1 MKELPIKSLILEEI
15 SKRKDVYQKSPADMV
30 SAFNREVET
39 EKEYNGRQLLE
50 LLQNADDEQS
60 KDVRIELD
68 TVNNILIISNKGESE
83 SCTPFSAKGIRS
95 LMISNLSTKTSKKY
109 IGNKGLGFRSIIN
122 WSEKISINSKGLN
135 IEFSNTIVNQV
146 FDELFT
152 PEERAEIRTEQKLP
166 ESVYP
171 IPFLSIPQVSDKANE
186 DWVTSIS
193 INYKP
198 RFLKD
203 IKNQINGLKNEIL
216 LFLNSI
222 ETLEVYVDDEPVKS
236 IHKSD
241 LAKKWTV
248 FEKKERLPSKYWDK
262 ENEEEFYDLKIA
274 LQDDLS
280 CDIKELFAYFP
291 TKLII
296 DLPFIVHGTFELN
309 SSRNEINNSP
319 KNRFILEKLV
329 ELIISTAKELTQ
341 TSVNFKALEMLS
353 YSNPNNVLFEL
364 GFYDAIDEAIEVL
377 DIFPCLDGKY
387 RSKSKVLCVN
397 ELSIFVKKVN
407 KEHLFNNML
416 IPSDETVDISIFD
429 IEGGVS
435 KASLVGLSESITSI
449 EERASMI
456 YMLHNSSIIEGKLAC
471 LIDSES
477 KLISLNDDVY
487 TPSTL
492 DISVPDYVNI
502 KFIHRE
508 LFDLLLVK
516 FDVGSKEKARELQR
530 LLKDITNIQQY
541 QPVPVIQ
548 KIISSTKRLLKRESS
563 DKVEVIS
570 KMISSLYDNYLKLD
584 KTVIPTGTEI
594 QLLNKNGTLSEAKDL
609 YLSNSYPSGKLTEFL
624 FENVFNNDEYLADYS
639 TFGFNDQNLESV
651 EQFFLW
657 LGVNKYTKFI
667 HRKETIQNIYTNFI
681 FESVKQP
688 INYRGNSLSYTE
700 IARFTEISNSISLE
714 KLVIWFCLDPLIYKQ
729 LDNISNDDIF
739 KYSKDRELIGSYY
752 HVINLKPSFIIYQVK
767 TKGIFKDFFVGN
779 DNWSPLI
786 NELEFNFEYKGFEKY
801 GLNRADIE
809 SVLIKLGSVDK
820 FEKLSIEAVNR
831 IVDSLKKNS
840 SEGKQTQAIYKL
852 CIKHFEKNSQVLD
865 TSNTELFAVK
875 DDVKRY
881 FPVKDVYY
889 NGNIKLPKQI
899 TSSKAIFNYPRRQST
914 PKVIEFFGI
923 NNLSSLKI
931 EIKQK
936 TILEALNEEFST
948 FLEKITQYILVYRIQ
963 NIEKDKEAKD
973 ELSKL
978 KNISINI
985 CDYVRYTIDE
995 ETLEL
1000 DNNDYVKDNKNY
1012 FIKVDKY
1019 SSLEEL
1025 RHCFEFQ
1032 ECFADIIGLVFDIQ
1046 ETKVFRDMIK
1056 EEDSY
1061 IEQTIRNDIG
1071 ADELSR
1077 TRELLGITD
1086 EHYSFWKTVYT
1097 LIGNE
1102 YEFGTDEELLVSV
1115 VDDLQLE
1122 SDISGITYLNL
1133 NNFDSCKSIA
1143 CLFEE
1148 LKIDIAEFNK
1158 CKYSYYEIDFFEF
1171 HKINLKQAFES
1182 NLYDFKKK
1190 LYSWCINNHEEKN
1203 FTRVINNYEYN
1214 NDYINKIAGDNKLTL
1229 CVDYSET
1236 VQDFISD
1243 KFYLDGIKETEVD
1256 FLSVRKQNEK
1266 IIEVDCLHGDSE
1278 YLSLLYF
1285 SHKIKEITDYIDSNT
1300 AKEQEAKSKQEDSAK
1315 NDKRIKRATEASL
1328 GKPKPAS
1335 NTNFKSKKPYK
1346 HSSSRGDRQKEIGN
1360 DSEEDAYAFLI
1371 NEYGKSK
1378 VTWIS
1383 KDDDAYGCDIK
1394 YINKDGVTKYVE
1406 VKTLSGNKF
1415 HISKNEIE
1423 FYKKNIEHYEIFL
1436 VGDKINIIKNIDFDD
1451 KEKFRKDVQEFIV
1464 TYNIL

>member
-1 MKELPIKSLILEEI
+1 
-15 SKRKDVYQKSPADMV
+15 MV
-30 SAFNREVET
+30 SAYNREVET

-50 LLQNADDEQS
+50 LLQNADDECS
-60 KDVRIELD
+60 KEVRIELN
-68 TVNNILIISNKGESE
+68 TTNNTLTISNRGEKE
-83 SCTPFSAKGIRS
+83 KCTPFSFKGIES
-95 LMISNLSTKTSKKY
+95 LMISNLSPKTSKKY

-135 IEFSNTIVNQV
+135 IEFSNAIVNQV

-152 PEERAEIRTEQKLP
+152 PEERAEIREDQNLP

-171 IPFLSIPQVSDKANE
+171 IPFLSIPKISDKANN
-186 DWVTSIS
+186 DWVTSIR

-198 RFLKD
+198 KFLKD
-203 IKNQINGLKNEIL
+203 IKKQISGLKNEIL

-222 ETLEVYVDDEPVKS
+222 QTLEVYIDEDPVLS
-236 IHKSD
+236 INKAD
-241 LAKKWTV
+241 LSKKWTV

-280 CDIKELFAYFP
+280 CHIKELFAYFP

-329 ELIISTAKELTQ
+329 ELIISTAKKLTQ

-353 YSNPNNVLFEL
+353 YSNPNNVLLDL
-364 GFYDAIDEAIEVL
+364 GFYDAIDEAIENL
-377 DIFPCLDGKY
+377 DIFPCLDGRY
-387 RSKSKVLCVN
+387 RSKSEVLFIN
-397 ELSIFVKKVN
+397 DLSVFVQSVKK
-407 KEHLFNNML
+407 EYLFKNL
-416 IPSDETVDISIFD
+416 IIPSDGSIDVATFD
-429 IEGGVS
+429 IKKSISTKPLTELS
-435 KASLVGLSESITSI
+435 KSISCLK
-449 EERASMI
+449 ERASLIFMF
-456 YMLHNSSIIEGKLAC
+456 HKSFKHKTKLEF
-471 LIDSES
+471 LVDSNNDV
-477 KLISLNDDVY
+477 ISLDDDVY
-487 TPSTL
+487 TPSTQNFSL
-492 DISVPDYVNI
+492 PEYVNI
-502 KFIHRE
+502 KFMHRE
-508 LFDLLLVK
+508 LFAQLVIK
-516 FDVGSKEKARELQR
+516 FDIESSDKTRELQK
-530 LLKDITNIQQY
+530 LLNEITNIQQY

-548 KIISSTKRLLKRESS
+548 KIISSTNKLITDDPSTNAEL
-563 DKVEVIS
+563 IS
-570 KMISSLYDNYLKLD
+570 KMVLSLYENYLKFD
-584 KTVIPTGTEI
+584 KTQIPNVTKV
-594 QLLNKNGTLSEAKDL
+594 QLLNKRGLISETKDL
-609 YLSNSYPSGKLTEFL
+609 YLSSSYPSGKLTEFL
-624 FENVFNNDEYLADYS
+624 FDGILDDVNYLSDFHS
-639 TFGFNDQNLESV
+639 FSFTDQDLESV

-667 HRKETIQNIYTNFI
+667 THKDIQKYKYSNFV
-681 FESVKQP
+681 FEHYKKP
-688 INYRGNSLSYTE
+688 INYRGNSHSYTE
-700 IARFTEISNSISLE
+700 ISKFTEIIEKITLE

-729 LDNISNDDIF
+729 LDNFSNDDIF
-739 KYSKDRELIGSYY
+739 KYSKVGESTTSYQ
-752 HVINLKPSFIIYQVK
+752 HIIITKPSFIIYKVK
-767 TKGIFKDFFVGN
+767 SKGIFKDFFVGN
-779 DNWSPLI
+779 NNWSPLI
-786 NELEFNFEYKGFEKY
+786 NELKFNFEYKGFEKY

-840 SEGKQTQAIYKL
+840 SEGKQTQVIYKL
-852 CIKHFEKNSQVLD
+852 CIKHFEKNSQVLE
-865 TSNTELFAVK
+865 TSNTELFAIK
-875 DDVKRY
+875 DDVKKY

-948 FLEKITQYILVYRIQ
+948 FLGKITQYILVYRIQ

-985 CDYVRYTIDE
+985 CDYVLYTIDE
-995 ETLEL
+995 ETFEL

-1046 ETKVFRDMIK
+1046 ETKIFRDMIK

-1086 EHYSFWKTVYT
+1086 EYYSFWKTVYT
-1097 LIGNE
+1097 LICNE
-1102 YEFGTDEELLVSV
+1102 YEFATDEELLVSV
-1115 VDDLQLE
+1115 VNDLQVE
-1122 SDISGITYLNL
+1122 SDITGIVYSNL

-1148 LKIDIAEFNK
+1148 LKIDIAEFNN
-1158 CKYSYYEIDFFEF
+1158 CRFSYYEIDFFEF

-1190 LYSWCINNHEEKN
+1190 LYSWCIDNHEEKN
-1203 FTRVINNYEYN
+1203 FTRIINNYEYN
-1214 NDYINKIAGDNKLTL
+1214 NNYINKIAEANKLTL
-1229 CVDYSET
+1229 SVDYSKA
-1236 VQDFISD
+1236 VQVFISNN
-1243 KFYLDGIKETEVD
+1243 FSLDGVNATEVD
-1256 FLSVRKQNEK
+1256 FISIVQQNEMK
-1266 IIEVDCLHGDSE
+1266 IDVDSLEGNID

-1285 SHKIKEITDYIDSNT
+1285 SHKIEVITDHIAANL
-1300 AKEQEAKSKQEDSAK
+1300 AKKQEAKSEQEGSDSKAK
-1315 NDKRIKRATEASL
+1315 KPIKKAKEATL
-1328 GKPKPAS
+1328 GLPNKPNNPRG
-1335 NTNFKSKKPYK
+1335 KSKKPYK
-1346 HSSSRGDRQKEIGN
+1346 HSSSNDNRKKEIG
-1360 DSEEDAYAFLI
+1360 DSSEEYAYEYL
-1371 NEYGKSK
+1371 EDKYGKGK

-1383 KDDDAYGCDIK
+1383 KDDDSYGCDIK
-1394 YINKDGVTKYVE
+1394 YTNSDGITKYVE

-1415 HISKNEIE
+1415 HITKNELSFSKE
-1423 FYKKNIEHYEIFL
+1423 KADLYELFL
-1436 VGDKINIIKNIDFDD
+1436 VGENIHILKDIDFED
-1451 KEKFRKDVQEFIV
+1451 KKQFHVEGKEFIV
-1464 TYNIL
+1464 SYNIA